1 MPRPQHGLPLHLMA
15 QHLPFDPPIPMVDLV
30 GQHARI
36 QSELDQALLRASH
49 EAAYI
54 QGPDVAA
61 FAGELSAYLGEGVH
75 TIPCANGTDALQIA
89 LMALGLQPGDEVITA
104 TFTYVATAEVIALL
118 GLTPVLV
125 DVDTDTFALNIDQV
139 RAAITPQTKAIVPV
153 HLYGQGVDM
162 ESLLALAIEFGIP
175 VVEDTAQALGA
186 RYAFSDGRSL
196 ALGTLGTIGCTSF
209 FPSKN
214 LGCMGDGGAV
224 FTRDAALAERIK
236 MMANHGQKV
245 KYRHDVV
252 GCNSR
257 LDTLQAAILRVKLR
271 HLDSYA
277 AARQAA
283 AARYDAGLAGLA
295 GLQTPVRRAES
306 THIYHQYT
314 LRVAD
319 QQRDALAAHLKADG
333 IPSMIYYPLPLH
345 RQLAYQ
351 SARYPDGSFPIAE
364 QLCAEVLSLPMH
376 TELTAATQDLI
387 IQSIQTFFA
396 K

>member
-1 MPRPQHGLPLHLMA
+1 MA
-15 QHLPFDPPIPMVDLV
+15 QLLPFNPPIPMVDLV

-49 EAAYI
+49 QAAYI

-89 LMALGLQPGDEVITA
+89 LMALALQPGDEVITA

-125 DVDTDTFALNIDQV
+125 DVDPNTFALNLDQV
-139 RAAITPQTKAIVPV
+139 RLALTPRTKAIVPV
-153 HLYGQGVDM
+153 HLYGQGVAM
-162 ESLLALAIEFGIP
+162 EDLLALAATAGVH
-175 VVEDTAQALGA
+175 VVEDCAQALGA
-186 RYAFSDGRSL
+186 RYTLSDGRSM

-214 LGCMGDGGAV
+214 LGCMGDGGAL
-224 FTRDAALAERIK
+224 FTRDAALAEKIRMI
-236 MMANHGQKV
+236 ANHGQKV

-257 LDTLQAAILRVKLR
+257 LDTLQAAVLRVKLAR
-271 HLDSYA
+271 LNEYA

-295 GLQTPVRRAES
+295 GIQTPVRRPES
-306 THIYHQYT
+306 THVYHQYT
-314 LRVAD
+314 LRVAGGL
-319 QQRDALAAHLKADG
+319 RDALAEHLKADG
-333 IPSMIYYPLPLH
+333 IPTMIYYPLPLH

-351 SARYPDGSFPIAE
+351 SKRYSGQSFPVAD

-376 TELTAATQDLI
+376 TELTEQTQKLI

-396 K
+396 P

>member
-1 MPRPQHGLPLHLMA
+1 MA
-15 QHLPFDPPIPMVDLV
+15 QHLPFNPPIPMVDLV

-36 QSELDQALLRASH
+36 QSDLDQALLRASH
-49 EAAYI
+49 QAAYI

-61 FAGELSAYLGEGVH
+61 FAGELSAYLGEGVY

-125 DVDTDTFALNIDQV
+125 DVDPDTFALNLDQV
-139 RAAITPQTKAIVPV
+139 RDALSPRTKAIVPV
-153 HLYGQGVDM
+153 HLYGQGVAM
-162 ESLLALAIEFGIP
+162 ESLLAIAAERGIP
-175 VVEDTAQALGA
+175 LVEDTAQALGA
-186 RYAFSDGRSL
+186 RYTLSDGRSM

-214 LGCMGDGGAV
+214 LGCMGDGGAL
-224 FTRDAALAERIK
+224 FTRDAALAEKIRMI
-236 MMANHGQKV
+236 ANHGQKV

-271 HLDSYA
+271 HLDEYA
-277 AARQAA
+277 AARQRAA
-283 AARYDAGLAGLA
+283 SRYDAGLAGLA
-295 GLQTPVRRAES
+295 GIQTPARRPES
-306 THIYHQYT
+306 THVYHQYT
-314 LRVAD
+314 LRVAGGR
-319 QQRDALAAHLKADG
+319 RDALAEHLKADG
-333 IPSMIYYPLPLH
+333 IPTMIYYPLPLH

-351 SARYPDGSFPIAE
+351 SERYSDQSFPVAD

-376 TELTAATQDLI
+376 TELTEQTQKLI

-396 K
+396 S

>member
-1 MPRPQHGLPLHLMA
+1 
-15 QHLPFDPPIPMVDLV
+15 MVDLV

-36 QSELDQALLRASH
+36 QSDLDQALLRASH
-49 EAAYI
+49 QAAYI

-61 FAGELSAYLGEGVH
+61 FAGELSAYLGQGVY

-125 DVDTDTFALNIDQV
+125 DVDPDTFALNLDQV
-139 RAAITPQTKAIVPV
+139 RDALSPRTKAIVPV
-153 HLYGQGVDM
+153 HLYGQGVAM
-162 ESLLALAIEFGIP
+162 EDLLALAATAGVH
-175 VVEDTAQALGA
+175 VVEDSAQALGA
-186 RYAFSDGRSL
+186 RYTLSDGRSM
-196 ALGTLGTIGCTSF
+196 ALGTLGIIGCTSF

-214 LGCMGDGGAV
+214 LGCMGDGGAL
-224 FTRDAALAERIK
+224 FTRDAALAEKFRMI
-236 MMANHGQKV
+236 ANHGQKI

-257 LDTLQAAILRVKLR
+257 LDTLQAAVLRVKLAR
-271 HLDSYA
+271 LDEYA
-277 AARQAA
+277 AARQRA
-283 AARYDAGLAGLA
+283 AARYDAGLAGLE
-295 GLQTPVRRAES
+295 GIQTPVRRPES
-306 THIYHQYT
+306 THVYHQYT
-314 LRVAD
+314 LRIAGGL
-319 QQRDALAAHLKADG
+319 RDALAEHLKADG
-333 IPSMIYYPLPLH
+333 IPTMIYYPLPLH

-351 SARYPDGSFPIAE
+351 SKRYSDQSFPVAD

-376 TELTAATQDLI
+376 TELTTQTQELI

-396 K
+396 T

>member
-1 MPRPQHGLPLHLMA
+1 MA
-15 QHLPFDPPIPMVDLV
+15 QLLPFNPPIPMVDLV

-49 EAAYI
+49 QAAYI

-61 FAGELSAYLGEGVH
+61 FAQELSAYLGEGVH

-89 LMALGLQPGDEVITA
+89 LMSLGLQPGDEVITA

-125 DVDTDTFALNIDQV
+125 DVEPDTFALNLDQV
-139 RAAITPQTKAIVPV
+139 RDALSPRTKAIVPV
-153 HLYGQGVDM
+153 HLYGQGVAM
-162 ESLLALAIEFGIP
+162 ESLLAIAAERRIP
-175 VVEDTAQALGA
+175 LVEDTAQALGA
-186 RYAFSDGRSL
+186 RYTLSDGRSM

-214 LGCMGDGGAV
+214 LGCMGDGGAL
-224 FTRDAALAERIK
+224 FTRDAALAEKIQ
-236 MMANHGQKV
+236 MIANHGQKV

-271 HLDSYA
+271 HLDEYA
-277 AARQAA
+277 AARQRA

-295 GLQTPVRRAES
+295 GIQTPARRPES
-306 THIYHQYT
+306 THVYHQYT
-314 LRVAD
+314 LRVAGG
-319 QQRDALAAHLKADG
+319 RREALAEHLKADG
-333 IPSMIYYPLPLH
+333 IPTMIYYPLPLH

-351 SARYPDGSFPIAE
+351 SKRYSDQSFPIAD

-376 TELTAATQDLI
+376 TELTEQTQKLI

-396 K
+396 S

>member
-1 MPRPQHGLPLHLMA
+1 MA
-15 QHLPFDPPIPMVDLV
+15 QLLPFNPPIPMVDLV

-49 EAAYI
+49 QAAYI

-61 FAGELSAYLGEGVH
+61 LAGELSAYLGEGVH

-125 DVDTDTFALNIDQV
+125 DVDPNTFVLNLDQV
-139 RAAITPQTKAIVPV
+139 RLALTPRTKAIVPV
-153 HLYGQGVDM
+153 HLYGQGVAM
-162 ESLLALAIEFGIP
+162 EDLLALAATAGVH
-175 VVEDTAQALGA
+175 VVEDCAQALGA
-186 RYAFSDGRSL
+186 RYTLSDGRSM

-214 LGCMGDGGAV
+214 LGCMGDGGAL
-224 FTRDAALAERIK
+224 FTRDAALAEKIRMI
-236 MMANHGQKV
+236 ANHGQKV

-257 LDTLQAAILRVKLR
+257 LDTLQAAVLRVKLAW
-271 HLDSYA
+271 LDGYA

-283 AARYDAGLAGLA
+283 AARYDAGLTGLA
-295 GLQTPVRRAES
+295 GIQTPVRRPES
-306 THIYHQYT
+306 THVYHQYT
-314 LRVAD
+314 LRVAGGL
-319 QQRDALAAHLKADG
+319 RNALAEHLKADG
-333 IPSMIYYPLPLH
+333 IPTMIYYPLPLH

-351 SARYPDGSFPIAE
+351 SKRYSDQSFPVAD

-376 TELTAATQDLI
+376 TELTEQTQELI

-396 K
+396 P

>member
-1 MPRPQHGLPLHLMA
+1 MA
-15 QHLPFDPPIPMVDLV
+15 QLLPFNPPIPMVDLV

-49 EAAYI
+49 QAAYI

-89 LMALGLQPGDEVITA
+89 LMALVLQPGDEVITA

-125 DVDTDTFALNIDQV
+125 DVDPNTFALNLDQV
-139 RAAITPQTKAIVPV
+139 RLALTPRTKAIVPV
-153 HLYGQGVDM
+153 HLYGQGVAM
-162 ESLLALAIEFGIP
+162 EDLLALAANAGVH
-175 VVEDTAQALGA
+175 VVEDCAQALGA
-186 RYAFSDGRSL
+186 RYTLSDGRSM

-214 LGCMGDGGAV
+214 LGCMGDGGAL
-224 FTRDAALAERIK
+224 FTRDAALAEKIRMI
-236 MMANHGQKV
+236 ANHGQKV

-257 LDTLQAAILRVKLR
+257 LDTLQAAVLRVKLAR
-271 HLDSYA
+271 LDGYA
-277 AARQAA
+277 AARQRAA
-283 AARYDAGLAGLA
+283 ATYDAGLAGLA
-295 GLQTPVRRAES
+295 GIQTPVRRPES
-306 THIYHQYT
+306 THVYHQYT
-314 LRVAD
+314 LRVAGGL
-319 QQRDALAAHLKADG
+319 RDALAEHLKADG
-333 IPSMIYYPLPLH
+333 IPTMIYYPLPLH

-351 SARYPDGSFPIAE
+351 SKRYSDQSFPVAD

-376 TELTAATQDLI
+376 TELTEQTQKLI

-396 K
+396 P

>member
-1 MPRPQHGLPLHLMA
+1 MA

-61 FAGELSAYLGEGVH
+61 FASELSTYLGEGVH

-125 DVDTDTFALNIDQV
+125 DVDADTFALNLDQV

-162 ESLLALAIEFGIP
+162 ESLLALAAERGIP

-186 RYAFSDGRSL
+186 RYTFSDGRSL

-295 GLQTPVRRAES
+295 GVQTPVRRAES
-306 THIYHQYT
+306 THVYHQYT

-351 SARYPDGSFPIAE
+351 SARYPDGCFPVAE

>member
-1 MPRPQHGLPLHLMA
+1 MA
-15 QHLPFDPPIPMVDLV
+15 QHLPFNPPIPMVDLV

-49 EAAYI
+49 QAAYI

-125 DVDTDTFALNIDQV
+125 DVDPDTFALNLDQV
-139 RAAITPQTKAIVPV
+139 RGALSPRTKAIVPV
-153 HLYGQGVDM
+153 HLYGQGVAM
-162 ESLLALAIEFGIP
+162 EDLLAIAAAAGVH
-175 VVEDTAQALGA
+175 VVEDCAQAVGA
-186 RYAFSDGRSL
+186 RCTLSDGRSM

-214 LGCMGDGGAV
+214 LGCMGDGGAL
-224 FTRDAALAERIK
+224 FTRDTALAEKIRMI
-236 MMANHGQKV
+236 ANHGQKV

-271 HLDSYA
+271 QLDGYA
-277 AARQAA
+277 QARQAA
-283 AARYDAGLAGLA
+283 ATRYDASLAGLKN
-295 GLQTPVRRAES
+295 LQTPVRRPES
-306 THIYHQYT
+306 THVYHQYT
-314 LRVAD
+314 LRVAGGR
-319 QQRDALAAHLKADG
+319 RDALAEHLKADG
-333 IPSMIYYPLPLH
+333 IPTMIYYPLPLH

-351 SARYPDGSFPIAE
+351 SKRYSDQSFPVAD

-376 TELTAATQDLI
+376 TELTEQTQKLI

-396 K
+396 P

>member
-1 MPRPQHGLPLHLMA
+1 
-15 QHLPFDPPIPMVDLV
+15 MVDLV

-49 EAAYI
+49 QAAYI

-125 DVDTDTFALNIDQV
+125 DVDPDTFALNLDQV
-139 RAAITPQTKAIVPV
+139 RDALTPRTKAIVPV
-153 HLYGQGVDM
+153 HLYGQGVAM
-162 ESLLALAIEFGIP
+162 EDLMAIAAERGIP

-186 RYAFSDGRSL
+186 RYTLSDGRSM

-214 LGCMGDGGAV
+214 LGCMGDGGAL
-224 FTRDAALAERIK
+224 FTRDTALAEKIRMI
-236 MMANHGQKV
+236 ANHGQKV

-271 HLDSYA
+271 QLDGYA
-277 AARQAA
+277 QARQAA
-283 AARYDAGLAGLA
+283 ATRYDAGLAGLA
-295 GLQTPVRRAES
+295 GLKNLQTPVRRPES
-306 THIYHQYT
+306 THVYHQYT
-314 LRVAD
+314 LRVAGGR
-319 QQRDALAAHLKADG
+319 RDALAEHLKADG
-333 IPSMIYYPLPLH
+333 IPTMIYYPLPLH

-351 SARYPDGSFPIAE
+351 SKRYSDQSFPVAD

-376 TELTAATQDLI
+376 TELTEQTQKLI

-396 K
+396 P

>member
-1 MPRPQHGLPLHLMA
+1 MA
-15 QHLPFDPPIPMVDLV
+15 QLLPFNPPIPMVDLV

-49 EAAYI
+49 QAAYI

-61 FAGELSAYLGEGVH
+61 FAGELSAYLGEGVY

-125 DVDTDTFALNIDQV
+125 DVDPDTFALNLDQV
-139 RAAITPQTKAIVPV
+139 RDALSPRTKAIVPV
-153 HLYGQGVDM
+153 HLYGQGVAM
-162 ESLLALAIEFGIP
+162 ESLLAIAAERGIP
-175 VVEDTAQALGA
+175 LVEDTAQALGA
-186 RYAFSDGRSL
+186 RYTLSDGRSM

-214 LGCMGDGGAV
+214 LGCMGDGGAL
-224 FTRDAALAERIK
+224 FTRDAALAEKIRMI
-236 MMANHGQKV
+236 ANHGQKV

-271 HLDSYA
+271 HLDEYA
-277 AARQAA
+277 AARQRA
-283 AARYDAGLAGLA
+283 AARYDAGLAGLE
-295 GLQTPVRRAES
+295 GIQTPVRRPES
-306 THIYHQYT
+306 THVYHQYT
-314 LRVAD
+314 LRIAGGL
-319 QQRDALAAHLKADG
+319 RDALAEHLKADG
-333 IPSMIYYPLPLH
+333 IPTMIYYPLPLH

-351 SARYPDGSFPIAE
+351 SKRYSDQSFPVAD

-376 TELTAATQDLI
+376 TELTTQTQELI

-396 K
+396 S

>member
-1 MPRPQHGLPLHLMA
+1 MA
-15 QHLPFDPPIPMVDLV
+15 QLLPFNPPIPMVDLV

-49 EAAYI
+49 QAAYI

-89 LMALGLQPGDEVITA
+89 LMALALQPGDEVITA

-125 DVDTDTFALNIDQV
+125 DVDPNTFALNLDQV
-139 RAAITPQTKAIVPV
+139 RLALTPRTKAIVPV
-153 HLYGQGVDM
+153 HLYGQGVAM
-162 ESLLALAIEFGIP
+162 EDLLALAATAGVH
-175 VVEDTAQALGA
+175 VVEDCAQALGA
-186 RYAFSDGRSL
+186 RYTLSDGRSM

-214 LGCMGDGGAV
+214 LGCMGDGGAL
-224 FTRDAALAERIK
+224 FTRDAALAEKIRMI
-236 MMANHGQKV
+236 ANHGQKV

-257 LDTLQAAILRVKLR
+257 LDTLQAAVLRVKLAR
-271 HLDSYA
+271 LDGYA

-295 GLQTPVRRAES
+295 GIQTPVRRPES
-306 THIYHQYT
+306 THVYHQYT
-314 LRVAD
+314 LRVAGGL
-319 QQRDALAAHLKADG
+319 RDALAEHLKADG
-333 IPSMIYYPLPLH
+333 IPTMIYYPLPLH

-351 SARYPDGSFPIAE
+351 SKRYSGQSFPVAD

-376 TELTAATQDLI
+376 TELTEQTQKLI

-396 K
+396 P

>member
-1 MPRPQHGLPLHLMA
+1 MA
-15 QHLPFDPPIPMVDLV
+15 QLLPFNPPIPMVDLV

-49 EAAYI
+49 QAAYI

-61 FAGELSAYLGEGVH
+61 FAQELSAYLGEGVH

-89 LMALGLQPGDEVITA
+89 LMSLGLQPGDEVITA

-125 DVDTDTFALNIDQV
+125 DVDPDTFALNLDQV
-139 RAAITPQTKAIVPV
+139 RLALTPRTKAIVPV
-153 HLYGQGVDM
+153 HLYGQGVAM
-162 ESLLALAIEFGIP
+162 EDLMALAATAGVH
-175 VVEDTAQALGA
+175 VVEDSAQALGA
-186 RYAFSDGRSL
+186 RYTLSDGRSM

-214 LGCMGDGGAV
+214 LGCMGDGGAL
-224 FTRDAALAERIK
+224 FTRDAALAEKIRMI
-236 MMANHGQKV
+236 ANHGQKV

-257 LDTLQAAILRVKLR
+257 LDTLQAAVLRVKLAR
-271 HLDSYA
+271 LDEYA
-277 AARQAA
+277 AARQRA
-283 AARYDAGLAGLA
+283 AARYDAGLAGLE
-295 GLQTPVRRAES
+295 GIQTPVRRPES
-306 THIYHQYT
+306 THVYHQYT
-314 LRVAD
+314 LRIAGGL
-319 QQRDALAAHLKADG
+319 RDALAEHLKADG
-333 IPSMIYYPLPLH
+333 IPTMIYYPLPLH
-345 RQLAYQ
+345 RQVAYQ
-351 SARYPDGSFPIAE
+351 SKRYSDQSFPVAD

-376 TELTAATQDLI
+376 TELTTQTQELI

-396 K
+396 S

>member
-1 MPRPQHGLPLHLMA
+1 MA
-15 QHLPFDPPIPMVDLV
+15 QLLPFNPPIPMVDLV

-49 EAAYI
+49 QAAYI

-89 LMALGLQPGDEVITA
+89 LMSLGLQPGDEVITA

-125 DVDTDTFALNIDQV
+125 DVDPNTFALNLDQV
-139 RAAITPQTKAIVPV
+139 RLALTPRTKAIVPV
-153 HLYGQGVDM
+153 HLYGQGVAM
-162 ESLLALAIEFGIP
+162 EDLLALAATAGVH
-175 VVEDTAQALGA
+175 VVEDCAQALGA
-186 RYAFSDGRSL
+186 RYTLSDGRSM

-214 LGCMGDGGAV
+214 LGCMGDGGAL
-224 FTRDAALAERIK
+224 FTRDAALAEKIRMI
-236 MMANHGQKV
+236 ANHGQKV

-257 LDTLQAAILRVKLR
+257 LDTLQAAVLRVKLAW
-271 HLDSYA
+271 LDGYA

-283 AARYDAGLAGLA
+283 AARYDAGLTGLA
-295 GLQTPVRRAES
+295 GIQTPVRRPES
-306 THIYHQYT
+306 THVYHQYT
-314 LRVAD
+314 LRVAGGL
-319 QQRDALAAHLKADG
+319 RNALAEHLKADG
-333 IPSMIYYPLPLH
+333 IPTMIYYPLPLH

-351 SARYPDGSFPIAE
+351 SKRYSGQSFPVAD

-376 TELTAATQDLI
+376 TELTEQTQELI

-396 K
+396 P

>member
-1 MPRPQHGLPLHLMA
+1 MA
-15 QHLPFDPPIPMVDLV
+15 QLLPFNPPIPMVDLV

-49 EAAYI
+49 QAAYI

-61 FAGELSAYLGEGVH
+61 FAQELSAYLGEGVH

-89 LMALGLQPGDEVITA
+89 LMSLGLQPGDEVITA

-125 DVDTDTFALNIDQV
+125 DVEPYTFGLNLDQV
-139 RAAITPQTKAIVPV
+139 RLALTPRTKAIVPV
-153 HLYGQGVDM
+153 HLYGQGVAM
-162 ESLLALAIEFGIP
+162 EDLLALAATAGVH
-175 VVEDTAQALGA
+175 VVEDSAQALGA
-186 RYAFSDGRSL
+186 RYTLSDGRSM

-214 LGCMGDGGAV
+214 LGCMGDGGAL
-224 FTRDAALAERIK
+224 FTRDAALAEKIRMI
-236 MMANHGQKV
+236 ANHGQKV

-271 HLDSYA
+271 QLDEYA
-277 AARQAA
+277 AARQRA
-283 AARYDAGLAGLA
+283 AARYDAGLAGLE
-295 GLQTPVRRAES
+295 GIQTPVRRPES
-306 THIYHQYT
+306 THVYHQYT
-314 LRVAD
+314 LRIAGGL
-319 QQRDALAAHLKADG
+319 RDALAEHLKADG
-333 IPSMIYYPLPLH
+333 IPTMIYYPLPLH
-345 RQLAYQ
+345 RQVAYQ
-351 SARYPDGSFPIAE
+351 SKRYSDQSFPVAD

-376 TELTAATQDLI
+376 TELTTQTQELI

-396 K
+396 S

>member
-1 MPRPQHGLPLHLMA
+1 MV
-15 QHLPFDPPIPMVDLV
+15 QHLPFNPPIPMVDLV

-49 EAAYI
+49 QAAYI

-125 DVDTDTFALNIDQV
+125 DVDPDTFALNLDQV
-139 RAAITPQTKAIVPV
+139 RDALTPRTKAIVPV
-153 HLYGQGVDM
+153 HLYGQGVAM
-162 ESLLALAIEFGIP
+162 EDLMALAATAGVH
-175 VVEDTAQALGA
+175 VVEDCAQALGA
-186 RYAFSDGRSL
+186 RYTLSDGRSM

-214 LGCMGDGGAV
+214 LGCMGDGGAL
-224 FTRDAALAERIK
+224 FTRDTALAEKIRMI
-236 MMANHGQKV
+236 ANHGQKV

-271 HLDSYA
+271 QLDGYA
-277 AARQAA
+277 QARQAA
-283 AARYDAGLAGLA
+283 ATRYDAGLAGLKN
-295 GLQTPVRRAES
+295 LQTPVRRPES
-306 THIYHQYT
+306 THVYHQYT
-314 LRVAD
+314 LRVAGGR
-319 QQRDALAAHLKADG
+319 RDALAEHLKADG
-333 IPSMIYYPLPLH
+333 IPTMIYYPLPLH

-351 SARYPDGSFPIAE
+351 SKRYSDQSFPVAD

-376 TELTAATQDLI
+376 TELTEQTQKLI

-396 K
+396 P

>member
-1 MPRPQHGLPLHLMA
+1 MA
-15 QHLPFDPPIPMVDLV
+15 QLLPFNPPIPMVDLV

-49 EAAYI
+49 QAAYI

-61 FAGELSAYLGEGVH
+61 FAGELSAYLGEGVY

-89 LMALGLQPGDEVITA
+89 LMSLGLQPGDEVITA

-125 DVDTDTFALNIDQV
+125 DVDPDTFALNLDQV
-139 RAAITPQTKAIVPV
+139 RDALSPRTKAIVPV
-153 HLYGQGVDM
+153 HLYGQGVAM
-162 ESLLALAIEFGIP
+162 ESLLAIAAERGIH

-186 RYAFSDGRSL
+186 RYTLSDGRSM

-214 LGCMGDGGAV
+214 LGCMGDGGAL
-224 FTRDAALAERIK
+224 FTRDAALAEKIRMI
-236 MMANHGQKV
+236 ANHGQKV

-271 HLDSYA
+271 HLDEYA

-295 GLQTPVRRAES
+295 GIQTPTRRPES
-306 THIYHQYT
+306 THVYHQYT
-314 LRVAD
+314 LRVAGGR
-319 QQRDALAAHLKADG
+319 RDALAEHLKADG
-333 IPSMIYYPLPLH
+333 IPTMIYYPLPLH

-351 SARYPDGSFPIAE
+351 SKRYSDQSFPVAD

-376 TELTAATQDLI
+376 TELTEQTQKLI

-396 K
+396 S

>member
-1 MPRPQHGLPLHLMA
+1 MPQHP
-15 QHLPFDPPIPMVDLV
+15 PFDPPIPMVDLV

-36 QSELDQALLRASH
+36 QPELDHALLRASH

-61 FAGELSAYLGEGVH
+61 FASELSAYLGEGVY

-89 LMALGLQPGDEVITA
+89 LMALGLKPGDEVITA

-125 DVDTDTFALNIDQV
+125 DVDADTFALNLDEV
-139 RAAITPQTKAIVPV
+139 RAAVTPQTKAIVPV

-162 ESLLALAIEFGIP
+162 ESLLALADERGIP

-186 RYAFSDGRSL
+186 RYTFSDGQTL

-224 FTRDAALAERIK
+224 FSRDAALAERIK

-271 HLDSYA
+271 HLDGYA
-277 AARQAA
+277 VARQAA

-295 GLQTPVRRAES
+295 GVQTPVRRSES
-306 THIYHQYT
+306 THVFHQYT

-345 RQLAYQ
+345 RQQAYQ
-351 SARYPDGSFPIAE
+351 SARYPDGSFPVAE

-376 TELTAATQDLI
+376 TELSAATQDRI
-387 IQSIQTFFA
+387 IQSIQSFFA

>member
-1 MPRPQHGLPLHLMA
+1 MA
-15 QHLPFDPPIPMVDLV
+15 QLLPFNPPIPMVDLV

-49 EAAYI
+49 QAAYI

-61 FAGELSAYLGEGVH
+61 FAGELSAYLGEGVY

-89 LMALGLQPGDEVITA
+89 LMSLGLQPGDEVITA

-125 DVDTDTFALNIDQV
+125 DVDPDTFALNLDQV
-139 RAAITPQTKAIVPV
+139 RLALTPRTKAIVPV
-153 HLYGQGVDM
+153 HLYGQGVAM
-162 ESLLALAIEFGIP
+162 EDLLALAATAGVH
-175 VVEDTAQALGA
+175 VVEDSAQALGA
-186 RYAFSDGRSL
+186 RYTLSDGRSM
-196 ALGTLGTIGCTSF
+196 ALGTLGIIGCTSF

-214 LGCMGDGGAV
+214 LGCMGDGGAL
-224 FTRDAALAERIK
+224 FTRDAALAEKIRMI
-236 MMANHGQKV
+236 ANHGQKV

-271 HLDSYA
+271 QRDEYA
-277 AARQAA
+277 AARQRA
-283 AARYDAGLAGLA
+283 AARYDAGLAGLE
-295 GLQTPVRRAES
+295 GIQTPVRRPES
-306 THIYHQYT
+306 THVYHQYT
-314 LRVAD
+314 LRIAGGL
-319 QQRDALAAHLKADG
+319 RDALAEHLKADG
-333 IPSMIYYPLPLH
+333 IPTMIYYPLPLH

-351 SARYPDGSFPIAE
+351 SKRYSDQSFPVAD

-376 TELTAATQDLI
+376 TELTTQTQELI

-396 K
+396 T

>member
-1 MPRPQHGLPLHLMA
+1 MA
-15 QHLPFDPPIPMVDLV
+15 QLLPFNPPIPMVDLV

-49 EAAYI
+49 QAAYI

-61 FAGELSAYLGEGVH
+61 FAQELSAYLGEGVH

-89 LMALGLQPGDEVITA
+89 LMSLGLQPGDEVITA

-125 DVDTDTFALNIDQV
+125 DVDPDTFALNLDQV
-139 RAAITPQTKAIVPV
+139 RDALSPRTKAIVPV
-153 HLYGQGVDM
+153 HLYGQGVAM
-162 ESLLALAIEFGIP
+162 EDLLALAATAGVH
-175 VVEDTAQALGA
+175 VVEDSAQALGA
-186 RYAFSDGRSL
+186 RYTLSDGRSM

-214 LGCMGDGGAV
+214 LGCMGDGGAL
-224 FTRDAALAERIK
+224 FTRDAALAEKIRMI
-236 MMANHGQKV
+236 ANHGQKV

-257 LDTLQAAILRVKLR
+257 LDTLQAAVLRVKLAR
-271 HLDSYA
+271 LDEYA
-277 AARQAA
+277 AARQRA
-283 AARYDAGLAGLA
+283 AARYDAGLAGLE
-295 GLQTPVRRAES
+295 GIQTPVRRPES
-306 THIYHQYT
+306 THVYHQYT
-314 LRVAD
+314 LRIAGGL
-319 QQRDALAAHLKADG
+319 RDALAEHLKADG
-333 IPSMIYYPLPLH
+333 IPTMIYYPLPLH
-345 RQLAYQ
+345 RQVAYQ
-351 SARYPDGSFPIAE
+351 SKRYSDQSFPVAD

-376 TELTAATQDLI
+376 TELTTQTQELI

-396 K
+396 S

>member
-1 MPRPQHGLPLHLMA
+1 MA
-15 QHLPFDPPIPMVDLV
+15 QLLPFNPPIPMVDLV

-49 EAAYI
+49 QAAYI

-61 FAGELSAYLGEGVH
+61 FAQELSAYLGEGVH

-89 LMALGLQPGDEVITA
+89 LMSLGLQPGDEVITA

-125 DVDTDTFALNIDQV
+125 DVDPDTFALNLDQV
-139 RAAITPQTKAIVPV
+139 RLALTPRTKAIVPV
-153 HLYGQGVDM
+153 HLYGQGVAM
-162 ESLLALAIEFGIP
+162 EDLMALAATAGVH
-175 VVEDTAQALGA
+175 VVEDSAQALGA
-186 RYAFSDGRSL
+186 RYTLSDGRSM

-214 LGCMGDGGAV
+214 LGCMGDGGAL
-224 FTRDAALAERIK
+224 FTRDAALAEKIRMI
-236 MMANHGQKV
+236 ANHGQKV

-271 HLDSYA
+271 QLDEYA
-277 AARQAA
+277 AARQRA
-283 AARYDAGLAGLA
+283 AARYDAGLAGLE
-295 GLQTPVRRAES
+295 GIQTPVRRPES
-306 THIYHQYT
+306 THVYHQYT
-314 LRVAD
+314 LRIAGGL
-319 QQRDALAAHLKADG
+319 RDALAEHLKADG
-333 IPSMIYYPLPLH
+333 IPTMIYYPLPLH

-351 SARYPDGSFPIAE
+351 SKRYSDQSFPVAD

-376 TELTAATQDLI
+376 TELTTQTQELI

-396 K
+396 S

>member
-1 MPRPQHGLPLHLMA
+1 MA

-271 HLDSYA
+271 HNDSYA

-306 THIYHQYT
+306 THVYHQYT

>member
-1 MPRPQHGLPLHLMA
+1 MA

-36 QSELDQALLRASH
+36 QSDLDQALIRASH

-61 FAGELSAYLGEGVH
+61 FAGELSAYLGEGLH

-125 DVDTDTFALNIDQV
+125 DVDADTFALNLDQV

-153 HLYGQGVDM
+153 HLYGQGADM
-162 ESLLALAIEFGIP
+162 ESLLALAAERGIP

-186 RYAFSDGRSL
+186 RYTFSDGRSL
-196 ALGTLGTIGCTSF
+196 ALGTLGPIGCTSF
-209 FPSKN
+209 CPSTN

-236 MMANHGQKV
+236 MTANHGQKV

-283 AARYDAGLAGLA
+283 AARYDAGLAGLS
-295 GLQTPVRRAES
+295 GVQTPVRRPES
-306 THIYHQYT
+306 THVYHQYT

-319 QQRDALAAHLKADG
+319 QRRDALAAHLKADG

-351 SARYPDGSFPIAE
+351 SARYPDGCFPVAE

>member
-1 MPRPQHGLPLHLMA
+1 MA
-15 QHLPFDPPIPMVDLV
+15 QHLPFNPPIPMVDLV

-36 QSELDQALLRASH
+36 QSDLDQALLRASH
-49 EAAYI
+49 QAAYI

-61 FAGELSAYLGEGVH
+61 FAGELSAYLGEGVY

-125 DVDTDTFALNIDQV
+125 DVDPDTFALNLDQV
-139 RAAITPQTKAIVPV
+139 RDALSPRTKAIVPV
-153 HLYGQGVDM
+153 HLYGQGVAM
-162 ESLLALAIEFGIP
+162 EDLMALAATAGVH
-175 VVEDTAQALGA
+175 VVEDSAQALGA
-186 RYAFSDGRSL
+186 RYTLSDGRSM

-214 LGCMGDGGAV
+214 LGCMGDGGAL
-224 FTRDAALAERIK
+224 FTRDAALAEKIRMI
-236 MMANHGQKV
+236 ANHGQKV

-257 LDTLQAAILRVKLR
+257 LDTLQAAVLRVKLAR
-271 HLDSYA
+271 LDEYA
-277 AARQAA
+277 AARQRA
-283 AARYDAGLAGLA
+283 AARYDAGLAGLE
-295 GLQTPVRRAES
+295 GIQTPVRRPES
-306 THIYHQYT
+306 THVYHQYT
-314 LRVAD
+314 LRIAGGL
-319 QQRDALAAHLKADG
+319 RDALAEHLKADG
-333 IPSMIYYPLPLH
+333 IPTMIYYPLPLH
-345 RQLAYQ
+345 RQVAYQ
-351 SARYPDGSFPIAE
+351 SKRYSDQSFPVAD

-376 TELTAATQDLI
+376 TELTTQTQELI

-396 K
+396 S

>member
-1 MPRPQHGLPLHLMA
+1 MA

-245 KYRHDVV
+245 KYYHDTV
-252 GCNSR
+252 GINSR
-257 LDTLQAAILRVKLR
+257 LDTLQAAVLRVKLP
-271 HLDSYA
+271 HLNDFARRRQAVA
-277 AARQAA
+277 AA
-283 AARYDAGLAGLA
+283 YDAAFAAVPGVRI
-295 GLQTPVRRAES
+295 PVRAAES
-306 THIYHQYT
+306 THVFHQYT
-314 LRVAD
+314 LLLDGVDR
-319 QQRDALAAHLKADG
+319 AAFQAELQSRG
-333 IPSMIYYPLPLH
+333 IPTMVYYPVPLHLQKAYARPDYPVGTFPVAEYLAQNVVSLPIHTEMEADEIQYIINTLHQILTQLPL
-345 RQLAYQ
+345 A
-351 SARYPDGSFPIAE
+351 
-364 QLCAEVLSLPMH
+364 
-376 TELTAATQDLI
+376 
-387 IQSIQTFFA
+387 
-396 K
+396 

>member
-1 MPRPQHGLPLHLMA
+1 MA
-15 QHLPFDPPIPMVDLV
+15 QHLPFNPPIPMVDLV

-49 EAAYI
+49 QAAYI
-54 QGPDVAA
+54 QGPDVTAI
-61 FAGELSAYLGEGVH
+61 AGELSAYLGDGVY

-89 LMALGLQPGDEVITA
+89 LMSLGLQPGDEVITA

-125 DVDTDTFALNIDQV
+125 DVDPDTFALNLDQV
-139 RAAITPQTKAIVPV
+139 REALTLRTKAIVPV
-153 HLYGQGVDM
+153 HLYGQGAAM
-162 ESLLALAIEFGIP
+162 EDLMAIAATAGVH
-175 VVEDTAQALGA
+175 VVEDCAQALGA
-186 RYAFSDGRSL
+186 RYTLSDGRIM
-196 ALGTLGTIGCTSF
+196 ALGTLGTVGCTSF

-214 LGCMGDGGAV
+214 LGCMGDGGAL
-224 FTRDAALAERIK
+224 FTRDAALAEKIRMI
-236 MMANHGQKV
+236 ANHGQKV

-257 LDTLQAAILRVKLR
+257 LDTLQAAVLRVKLAR
-271 HLDSYA
+271 LDEYA

-283 AARYDAGLAGLA
+283 AARYDAGLAGLV
-295 GLQTPVRRAES
+295 GIQTPVRRPES
-306 THIYHQYT
+306 THVYHQYT
-314 LRVAD
+314 LRVAGGR
-319 QQRDALAAHLKADG
+319 RDALAEHLKADG
-333 IPSMIYYPLPLH
+333 IPTMIYYPLPLH

-351 SARYPDGSFPIAE
+351 SNRYSDQSFPVAD

-376 TELTAATQDLI
+376 TELTDQTQKLI

-396 K
+396 P